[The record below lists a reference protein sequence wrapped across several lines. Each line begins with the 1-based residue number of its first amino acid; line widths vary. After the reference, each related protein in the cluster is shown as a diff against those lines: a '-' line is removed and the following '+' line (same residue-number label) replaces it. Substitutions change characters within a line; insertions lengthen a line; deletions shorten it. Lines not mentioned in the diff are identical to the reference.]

1 MFPLSTARA
10 VPAFAQPTLTWNL
23 VHDLQ
28 QLVQYRFMVH
38 AFEAGT
44 VVALVAAPI
53 GWFMVLRGQTFAGHT
68 LAVVGFPGAA
78 GAVLIGVS
86 ASIGSFVF
94 CLTAAV
100 VIAAVPRLRGGS
112 ASEETAV
119 IGTVQA
125 FALACGF
132 LFASLYAGNL
142 STANGLLFGTFLG
155 ITSVQVVWLVAGGAV
170 ALVGLAVIGRPL
182 LFASVDPEVAAGRG
196 VPVSALS
203 VVFLVLLGLAAAEA
217 TQITG
222 SLLVFALLVLPAA
235 TAQVVCARPALG
247 LVLSIGIALGVI
259 WLSLAVAYFSP
270 YPIGFW
276 VTTIAFGAYVAVR
289 LAAWL
294 GPRRHAQ
301 AGAV

>member
-182 LFASVDPEVAAGRG
+182 LFASVDPEVAAASPSSTRNTTE
-196 VPVSALS
+196 SAL
-203 VVFLVLLGLAAAEA
+203 
-217 TQITG
+217 TG
-222 SLLVFALLVLPAA
+222 TPRPAA
-235 TAQVVCARPALG
+235 TSG
-247 LVLSIGIALGVI
+247 S
-259 WLSLAVAYFSP
+259 
-270 YPIGFW
+270 
-276 VTTIAFGAYVAVR
+276 T
-289 LAAWL
+289 
-294 GPRRHAQ
+294 H
-301 AGAV
+301 